1 MRASYSKYKA
11 SRLLNNGIK
20 GIIFLLAVGFLFRN
34 LSLNAQSVNFD
45 FEFSPFQLL
54 AIITAILLIPAN
66 WLIES
71 WKWHILL
78 KKTDQTS
85 FKTAI
90 RATLNGLVFSSMLP
104 NRVGETLGRTLY
116 LPPKNRTNGALHS
129 VLTSASQL
137 TTTLIIG
144 LLVLPFYFIV
154 IDQGLNLGLS
164 ILSLS
169 APVLILI
176 GYFNL
181 RTVFKLVSKW
191 KWVRKKLSK
200 HNEAFGQYSNL
211 QLAHVLLLSIFR
223 YFIFSIQFTLLIF
236 TFESNFSIFHAVV
249 SIPVIYLLTTTIPSF
264 SLAELG
270 LRESVAVLILGAL
283 NYSIVPILASTFS
296 IWLLNIAVPTLIGL
310 ALLLFRKLNIL
321 PLRQNVLSGAP
332 NR

>member
-1 MRASYSKYKA
+1 MCASYPKYKA
-11 SRLLNNGIK
+11 TLSLNNVIK
-20 GIIFLLAVGFLFRN
+20 GIIFLLAVGFLIRHI
-34 LSLNAQSVNFD
+34 SENAQSVNF
-45 FEFSPFQLL
+45 EFQFSGFQVL
-54 AIITAILLIPAN
+54 AIVAATLLVPVN

-85 FKTAI
+85 FKTAVG
-90 RATLNGLVFSSMLP
+90 ATLNGLVFSSMLP

-116 LPPKNRTNGALHS
+116 LSPKNRTNGAFHS
-129 VLTSASQL
+129 LLTSAAQL

-144 LLVLPFYFIV
+144 LLALPFYFVV
-154 IDQGLNLGLS
+154 IDQELSLGLS

-181 RTVFKLVSKW
+181 KTVFKLVSNW

-200 HNEAFGQYSNL
+200 HNEAFGRYSNL
-211 QLAHVLLLSIFR
+211 QLIHVLSLSIFR
-223 YFIFSIQFTLLIF
+223 YFIFSLQFTLLLF
-236 TFESNFSIFHAVV
+236 AFESGFSFFHAFV

-283 NYSIVPILASTFS
+283 NYSIAPILASTFS
-296 IWLLNIAVPTLIGL
+296 IWLLNIAAPTFFGL
-310 ALLLFRKLNIL
+310 ALLLIRKLNVL
-321 PLRQNVLSGAP
+321 PLRQNVLSGAT